1 MIRLTRRE
9 KVLAAALAVV
19 AVAWSFFA
27 LVVKPARGRI
37 ETLRRVIPQKQ
48 EELRKLRAAAEEYI
62 YLRDSLRDLR
72 AKVASQGETFELLP
86 FVESLIR
93 QCALE
98 KNAGTIK
105 PQILPLGPEYS
116 QTIVQIDIEGLT
128 LDRLVEFLRKVES
141 ADAPAGI
148 RSLNIKKSRTNKD
161 LLDSVIEIQ
170 NARLARPITGG
181 LARPGGLAQSRLA
194 RK

>member
-48 EELRKLRAAAEEYI
+48 DELRKLRAAAEEYI

-86 FVESLIR
+86 FLESLISR
-93 QCALE
+93 SDLE
-98 KNAGTIK
+98 KNAATIK
-105 PQILPLGPEYS
+105 PQVLPLGPEYS
-116 QTIVQIDIEGLT
+116 QTIVEIDIEGLT

-148 RSLNIKKSRTNKD
+148 RSLNIKKSRTNKE

-170 NARLARPITGG
+170 NARLAR
-181 LARPGGLAQSRLA
+181 RGGLAQSRLV

>member
-19 AVAWSFFA
+19 AVTWSFFA
-27 LVVKPARGRI
+27 LVVKPARDRI

-48 EELRKLRAAAEEYI
+48 DELRKLHAAAEEYI

-86 FVESLIR
+86 FLELLISR
-93 QCALE
+93 SDLE
-98 KNAGTIK
+98 KNAATIK
-105 PQILPLGPEYS
+105 PQVLPLGPEYS
-116 QTIVQIDIEGLT
+116 QTIVEIDIEGLT

-170 NARLARPITGG
+170 NARLAGR
-181 LARPGGLAQSRLA
+181 GGLAQSPVA

>member
-9 KVLAAALAVV
+9 KVLAAALAAV

-27 LVVKPARGRI
+27 LVVKPAQDRI
-37 ETLRRVIPQKQ
+37 ETLGRVIPQKQ

-86 FVESLIR
+86 FLESLISR
-93 QCALE
+93 SDLE
-98 KNAGTIK
+98 KNAATIK
-105 PQILPLGPEYS
+105 PRVLPLGPEYS
-116 QTIVQIDIEGLT
+116 QTIVEIDIEGLT

-148 RSLNIKKSRTNKD
+148 RSLNIKKSRTNKE

-170 NARLARPITGG
+170 NARLARRGG
-181 LARPGGLAQSRLA
+181 QALYWFSVNWTISLYG
-194 RK
+194 